1 MKMDGVEEN
10 DELVLT
16 QDQEEHKNR
25 ILYIWKFLAFCF
37 DMSMLGCGKTYVG
50 AALSLFFKYCIV
62 ICPANAVPKWENIK
76 EKYKLKNIV
85 CIMSYDA
92 LRSVKDKQPKH
103 GFLFRFDIE
112 NNTEFRPTEKYMKL
126 VKNGLLLIIDEC
138 HKLKNTSAQ
147 HYAIKAL
154 MKPIC
159 TEKTKSK
166 ALIISGSPF
175 DEIDCA
181 INFLRMTHI
190 IRHRML
196 KIYHKDRGELE
207 LYGAQE
213 LIDFAR
219 EVDPDTTNIFLQNVK
234 ITNKNVE
241 YMCYRMFQDIIK
253 SKSTSVMPIRH
264 SERFSDIFDGYY
276 NLPGED
282 QKMLMDAIQNLG
294 RLVRYDPRTKTVNF
308 DSKPVALGAITKCL
322 MVIEAAKVPTFAR
335 LAYEALEADPNVRVV
350 VAVNYRA
357 SISELKRIFTVLGYD
372 FLIIEGSVSKE
383 KRDEIVGRFQNK
395 DGKMRLLFANIQT
408 VAESID
414 LDDKYG
420 DQPRKVFISPNY
432 GIIKLFQFTARFA
445 RMNSKSTA
453 SIRFVY
459 GKCGMSHENFD
470 TVYLDRV
477 QETSILNALARK
489 SKVLEETLTEHVN
502 AGIKF
507 PGSYES
513 KCEEDYPGFPP
524 GQYPTFTLFKVEIE
538 KFMKSEKTLEEEM
551 EDMEL

>member
-1 MKMDGVEEN
+1 MKMDDDEEN
-10 DELVLT
+10 DELILT

-25 ILYIWKFLAFCF
+25 IINIWKVLSFCF

-50 AALSLFFKYCIV
+50 AALLRLFKYGIV
-62 ICPANAVPKWENIK
+62 ICPANAVTKWEYIK
-76 EKYKLKNIV
+76 EKYNLKNIIS
-85 CIMSYDA
+85 IMSYDT
-92 LRSVKDKQPKH
+92 LRSVKDRQPKH

-126 VKNGLLLIIDEC
+126 VKNGLILIIDEC
-138 HKLKNTSAQ
+138 QKLKNTSAQ
-147 HYAIKAL
+147 HYAIKTL
-154 MKPIC
+154 MAPIC

-181 INFLRMTHI
+181 INFLRLTHI

-196 KIYHKDRGELE
+196 KIYHKESGQME

-213 LIDFAR
+213 LIDFAK
-219 EVDPDTTNIFLQNVK
+219 EVDPEGTKTFLENMK

-241 YMCYRMFQDIIK
+241 YFCYRMFQDVIK
-253 SKSTSVMPIRH
+253 PKVTSVMRIRH
-264 SERFSDIFDGYY
+264 AERFSDIFDGYY
-276 NLPGED
+276 NLPADDEKLLID
-282 QKMLMDAIQNLG
+282 SIRNLG
-294 RLVRYDPRTKTVNF
+294 RIVRYDPATKTVNF

-322 MVIEAAKVPTFAR
+322 MVIEASKVPTFAR
-335 LAYEALEADPNVRVV
+335 LAYEALEADPNVRVI
-350 VAVNYRA
+350 VAVNYLA
-357 SISELKRIFTVLGYD
+357 SISELKRIFTVLNHD
-372 FLIIEGSVSKE
+372 FAIIEGSVTKE
-383 KRDEIVGRFQNK
+383 KRDDIVRQFQAKN
-395 DGKMRLLFANIQT
+395 GKIRLLFANIQT

-432 GIIKLFQFTARFA
+432 NIIKLFQFTARFA

-459 GKCGMSHENFD
+459 GKCGVGHENFD
-470 TVYLDRV
+470 TWYLDHIR
-477 QETSILNALARK
+477 ERSILSALARK
-489 SKVLEETLTEHVN
+489 SRVLEETLTEHVN

-507 PGSYES
+507 PGSYDLQ
-513 KCEEDYPGFPP
+513 CEEDYPGFPP
-524 GQYPTFTLFKVEIE
+524 GQYPTFTLFKVNIE
-538 KFMKSEKTLEEEM
+538 KFMKSEKVLEEEM
-551 EDMEL
+551 EDMKL